1 MTANEIEAAFTAG
14 RDAPET
20 ATCPHHP
27 TTLAAH
33 WWTRG
38 FAYTSRLLRAVKA
51 ESRIAELKAQR
62 DMAYGFGCD
71 GGEPPWM
78 K

>member
-1 MTANEIEAAFTAG
+1 MTPHEIETAFAAG
-14 RDAPET
+14 RDAAET
-20 ATCPHHP
+20 ATCPYHP
-27 TTLAAH
+27 ATFEAH

-38 FAYTSRLLRAVKA
+38 FAYSARLLRAVKA
-51 ESRIAELKAQR
+51 ETEVTTLKAQLR
-62 DMAYGFGCD
+62 TAYGYGCD